1 MLNNFIGPSK
11 VNPASLDPILKFP
24 DILSIFASFC
34 SKDKT
39 PERALSYSAP
49 NEEVERVTSFMNE
62 TFISPTG
69 PPELPW
75 VLKWLILGISIPS
88 I

>member
-1 MLNNFIGPSK
+1 MCIR
-11 VNPASLDPILKFP
+11 D
-24 DILSIFASFC
+24 SFC

-49 NEEVERVTSFMNE
+49 NDEVERVTSFMNE